1 MFSSEKQRSLSWGR
15 LIDVFVALAAIIALV
30 LSSIAFVRSSD
41 SKSTASLG
49 SDGKDGKDGAN
60 GADGADGATA
70 LDLLKILNLNNEE
83 VLGQHVITAEYLN
96 THWRH
101 TVYVDM
107 STNAETEN
115 HTFKVHLP
123 NPREVKPGTQLEI
136 IVENLADALGE
147 ELLHAFVID
156 PPEGTGIG
164 GLQGSQQLGEWV
176 TAFSSSISYYGV
188 FSTTNGSG
196 LMRAKL
202 VPSPTNWIIE
212 CQGMVAD

>member
-1 MFSSEKQRSLSWGR
+1 MASWGR

-49 SDGKDGKDGAN
+49 S
-60 GADGADGATA
+60 DGADGATA

-147 ELLHAFVID
+147 LLHAFVID